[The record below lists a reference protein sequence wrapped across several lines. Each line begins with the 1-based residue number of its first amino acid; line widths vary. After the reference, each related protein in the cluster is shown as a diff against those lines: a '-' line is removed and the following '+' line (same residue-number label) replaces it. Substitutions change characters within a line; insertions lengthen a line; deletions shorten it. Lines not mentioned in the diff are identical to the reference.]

1 MDDRRCNKKCT
12 AHAARPRASRRDVI
26 RARVRARTTSL
37 APTRRPDAMTPPELD
52 GVTDKD
58 RFELEL
64 EFVSALANP
73 RYVHHLAK
81 EGFLRDSRFV
91 AFLRHLSY
99 WERPEYAKFILYP
112 HALRFRRELERE
124 EFRRA
129 MENPRNAERV
139 FAAQYAFWASRSAN
153 ASSSAN
159 AATT

>member
-1 MDDRRCNKKCT
+1 
-12 AHAARPRASRRDVI
+12 
-26 RARVRARTTSL
+26 
-37 APTRRPDAMTPPELD
+37 MTPPELE

-91 AFLRHLSY
+91 AFLRYLSY

-139 FAAQYAFWASRSAN
+139 FAAQYTFWASRSAS
-153 ASSSAN
+153 ASAG
-159 AATT
+159 ATTAPTS

>member
-1 MDDRRCNKKCT
+1 
-12 AHAARPRASRRDVI
+12 
-26 RARVRARTTSL
+26 
-37 APTRRPDAMTPPELD
+37 MTPPELD

-112 HALRFRRELERE
+112 HALRFRRELERGRGDDAIG
-124 EFRRA
+124 RRMIA
-129 MENPRNAERV
+129 RRFDRSIDRDRLER
-139 FAAQYAFWASRSAN
+139 
-153 ASSSAN
+153 
-159 AATT
+159 